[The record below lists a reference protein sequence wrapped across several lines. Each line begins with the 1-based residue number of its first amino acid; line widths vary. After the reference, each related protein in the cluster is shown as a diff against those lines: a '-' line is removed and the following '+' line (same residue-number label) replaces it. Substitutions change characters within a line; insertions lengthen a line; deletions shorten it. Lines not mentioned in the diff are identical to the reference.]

1 MDLAI
6 ANIGSLTLTSLPTPL
21 LFTNVLHVP
30 AMSKNLIS
38 LVALCADNL
47 VNVLF
52 FNSFFQ
58 VQDHYTGVTLIRGQ
72 HKDDV
77 YYWLKSIPL
86 QPSALVLSSL
96 VQSSFSAISIWHS
109 RLGHSPLHI
118 FHKFLS
124 VLNIYFPKNI
134 YIPFLVTLVILIK
147 FTSYLL
153 QNQALPLPLFLIS
166 FFLVFRLHPFHLL
179 MVFTTVLFLLTI
191 TQSIFG
197 FTRYVENRMFIPPL
211 SPSSNLLKT
220 I

>member
-72 HKDDV
+72 RRDDV
-77 YYWLKSIPL
+77 YYWPKSVPL
-86 QPSALVLSSL
+86 RPSALVLSSL
-96 VQSSFSAISIWHS
+96 VRSSFSTISMWHS

-118 FHKFLS
+118 FRKFLS
-124 VLNIYFPKNI
+124 VLNIYFPKEHLYSFSCNSCNI
-134 YIPFLVTLVILIK
+134 NKIRKLPFTKSSIT
-147 FTSYLL
+147 FSS
-153 QNQALPLPLFLIS
+153 LFDI
-166 FFLVFRLHPFHLL
+166 
-179 MVFTTVLFLLTI
+179 
-191 TQSIFG
+191 IFSG
-197 FTRYVENRMFIPPL
+197 V
-211 SPSSNLLKT
+211 
-220 I
+220 